1 MDRQASRRVH
11 QKVAPAQPTAVMKLS
26 APRAMAPPK
35 ATPKS
40 RRAREPCSEKA
51 KRSPVTMTAT
61 VMRTW
66 ATVPLRLARMIWSGP
81 SQGMGGPKLAAR
93 AGAALPRT
101 ARARASL
108 GTRRRRGVGMGWFLH
123 WASEKIEPIADRRV
137 PPGDPGELP
146 DAAAQG
152 GAGDEHDEVDRLR
165 HEPWLGRDAG
175 LLDQQVEP
183 HQRRAGA
190 VGVDGREAPRMP
202 GVPRLQ
208 ECQRLGA
215 ADFADDDPVRP
226 EPHGHPRQAR
236 EIRHVSRAEQDR
248 VPGRALELAR
258 VFEDHEALGGA
269 ALLDHLVEER

>member
-1 MDRQASRRVH
+1 
-11 QKVAPAQPTAVMKLS
+11 
-26 APRAMAPPK
+26 
-35 ATPKS
+35 
-40 RRAREPCSEKA
+40 
-51 KRSPVTMTAT
+51 MTAA

-66 ATVPLRLARMIWSGP
+66 ATVPARLARMIWSGP
-81 SQGMGGPKLAAR
+81 SEGMGGPKLAAR

-101 ARARASL
+101 TARARTSL
-108 GTRRRRGVGMGWFLH
+108 VARGRRGVSMGWFLH
-123 WASEKIEPIADRRV
+123 WASEDVEPIPDRRV
-137 PPGDPGELP
+137 PPGDRGELP
-146 DAAAQG
+146 DPAAER

-190 VGVDGREAPRMP
+190 IGVDGCKAPRMP

-215 ADFADDDPVRP
+215 ADFADDDSVRP

-248 VPGRALELAR
+248 VPGRALELAG
-258 VFEDHEALGGA
+258 VLEDHEALGGA
-269 ALLDHLVEER
+269 ALLDHLVVERVR